1 MKQKGQICINYGK
14 TNNNYNK
21 RGNIIAKIILHSYS
35 KRNITATF
43 SQAYI
48 SLFFKQKWPI
58 IMLSLVIRVAVIYHH
73 SLFCKSKSKSEL
85 RNERENVWGH
95 SYYVRSK
102 NGVHVG
108 KGGGERRWMDW
119 TAIPRLEYDWL
130 RSIRYKMD
138 CQTNNSEANLWQRLS
153 VTWTRKHFHLVTQNG
168 LLTTS
173 SRSLRT

>member
-85 RNERENVWGH
+85 RNERENLGGH
-95 SYYVRSK
+95 SYFVRSK
-102 NGVHVG
+102 NGECG
-108 KGGGERRWMDW
+108 KRGGWGVLIYKSVSDP
-119 TAIPRLEYDWL
+119 TVTIVQPRHMNFKG
-130 RSIRYKMD
+130 RATINGSNFFIVRF
-138 CQTNNSEANLWQRLS
+138 TRLKNFS
-153 VTWTRKHFHLVTQNG
+153 FNFLVFQKITKKK
-168 LLTTS
+168 T
-173 SRSLRT
+173 